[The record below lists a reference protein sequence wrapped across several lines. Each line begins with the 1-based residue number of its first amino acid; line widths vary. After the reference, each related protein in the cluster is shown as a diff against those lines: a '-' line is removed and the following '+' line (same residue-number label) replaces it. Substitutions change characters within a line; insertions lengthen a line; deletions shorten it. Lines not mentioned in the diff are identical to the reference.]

1 MSIMGE
7 FYSYDRLKDLIDYGK
22 NEPENLKKVLK
33 YLSHNDTC
41 NFDDWELVEKYYILD
56 DNLNYIQK
64 QSNCSCK
71 HHIGQSFK
79 VRNKYNNNEKIVGSV
94 CINKYYNDEA
104 KEKLKKL
111 VFEDKGKK
119 RCNAC
124 NGKRAVDKKT
134 VKENI
139 DQEFFYHPSCMKI
152 KFTEC
157 SVCKKY
163 KNYNCSCPLYEL
175 PKLNIDTIVKFGKY
189 KGQKVK
195 YILDDISYCR
205 WILSLSDLIGQMKE
219 IQEFI
224 ISHK

>member
-1 MSIMGE
+1 MGE

-22 NEPENLKKVLK
+22 SKPENLKKVLK

-41 NFDDWELVEKYYILD
+41 NFDDWEVIEKYDIE
-56 DNLNYIQK
+56 K
-64 QSNCSCK
+64 QNNCSCK
-71 HHIGQSFK
+71 QYIEHCFK
-79 VRNKYNNNEKIVGSV
+79 VRNKFNNNEKIVGSV

-104 KEKLKKL
+104 KETLKKL
-111 VFEDKGKK
+111 IFEDKGKK
-119 RCNAC
+119 KCNAC
-124 NGKRAVDKKT
+124 NSKRAVDKKT

-139 DQEFFYHPSCMKI
+139 DQEFFYHPTCMKI

-163 KNYNCSCPLYEL
+163 KKYNCKCPLYEL

-195 YILDDISYCR
+195 YILDDNSYCQ
-205 WILSLSDLIGQMKE
+205 WILNLIEPTGQIKE
-219 IQEFI
+219 IQDFI
-224 ISHK
+224 LNPLSSINNP